1 MEAGSDLRIKGD
13 QHVLLLRDRFVTL
26 FDAHADPVDER
37 LADDSRANVADP
49 LLRHAAKLLVIWHV
63 RNDGLVLHEEREDL
77 LELQRHVRWHVDMVD
92 AFHRHKLALSYD
104 QVFQEVDRDRV
115 ERRKVTLTV
124 HCNER
129 VNLCVNSQPVELLLT
144 SLAAVLSGEGRTRD
158 GVALMLLDLMRLHL
172 ALKDINDKNSAIAS
186 CKRANSD

>member
-13 QHVLLLRDRFVTL
+13 QHVLFLRDRFVTL

-63 RNDGLVLHEEREDL
+63 RNDGLMLHEEREDL

-92 AFHRHKLALSYD
+92 AFHRHKLALAYD
-104 QVFQEVDRDRV
+104 QVFQVVDRDRV
-115 ERRKVTLTV
+115 EWRKVTLTV

-144 SLAAVLSGEGRTRD
+144 SLAAELRPESRGRDLRVLLLLWD
-158 GVALMLLDLMRLHL
+158 LAALHFLL
-172 ALKDINDKNSAIAS
+172 
-186 CKRANSD
+186 